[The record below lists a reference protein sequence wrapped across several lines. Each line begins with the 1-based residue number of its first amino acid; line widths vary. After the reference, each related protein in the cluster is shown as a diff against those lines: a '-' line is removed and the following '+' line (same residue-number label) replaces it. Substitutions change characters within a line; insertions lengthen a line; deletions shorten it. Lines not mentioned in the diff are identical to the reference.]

1 MARRQT
7 GQTYLI
13 LVEGSYAVPVITI
26 VEAYIFAA
34 LRHALAEALEDGTLV
49 ATIPE
54 LPGVIVYGADTHE
67 CAREL
72 YCLIEETVRTWLANG
87 YLMPVIDGIDLNLD
101 RSQVLASYHPRAES
115 LEASGEFYDDEVAL
129 DRAFEAR
136 RKTA

>member
-1 MARRQT
+1 ME
-7 GQTYLI
+7 
-13 LVEGSYAVPVITI
+13 EGIGEGTHAVPVITI

-34 LRHALAEALEDGTLV
+34 LGHALADTLEDGTLV

-54 LPGVIVYGADTHE
+54 LPGVIAYGADTHE

-72 YCLIEETVRTWLANG
+72 YCLIEDTVRTWLANG
-87 YLMPVIDGIDLNLD
+87 YLVPVIDGIDLNSD
-101 RSQVLASYHPRAES
+101 RSQVLASYHPCPEI
-115 LEASGEFYDDEVAL
+115 LEPNGEFYEDEVAL